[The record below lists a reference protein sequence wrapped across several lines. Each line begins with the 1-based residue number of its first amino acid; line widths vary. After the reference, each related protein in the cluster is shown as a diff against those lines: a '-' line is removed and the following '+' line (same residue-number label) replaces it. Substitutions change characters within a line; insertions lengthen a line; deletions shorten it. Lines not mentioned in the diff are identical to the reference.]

1 MALHPHDYTY
11 VTDLVRQRSAIALGP
26 DKGYLVESRLHPLAR
41 QCGLDTV
48 SALISRI
55 REAPDDTLCI
65 AVVEAMTTNETSWY
79 RDLHPFRVFAD
90 HVVPEVALRR
100 REDRTLTVWSA
111 ACSTGQE
118 PYTIAMM
125 LADHP
130 ALVGWNY
137 EIIASDLST
146 EVLFRASRGRYTQLE
161 VNRGL
166 PASLLV
172 KHFTRVGAEWELRP
186 HVRDQVSFS
195 QINLAKPLPTMP
207 LIDVVFLRNVLIYFD
222 TETKREVLQRIR
234 QVMRPGG
241 YLFLGAAE
249 TTLGLDDSFT
259 RMQHGQVMIY
269 QADGEPSIGSG
280 FAQQRR

>member
-11 VTDLVRQRSAIALGP
+11 ITDLVRQRSAIALGP

-41 QCGLDTV
+41 QCGLETV
-48 SALISRI
+48 TALITRLRSS
-55 REAPDDTLCI
+55 PDDSLRT

-90 HVVPEVALRR
+90 HVVPDVARR
-100 REDRTLTVWSA
+100 HREDRTLTVWSA

-130 ALVGWNY
+130 ALAGWNY
-137 EIIASDLST
+137 EILASDLSK
-146 EVLFRASRGRYTQLE
+146 EVLVRARRARYTQLE

-172 KHFTRVGAEWELRP
+172 KHFSHIGAEWELRP
-186 HVRDQVSFS
+186 QLRNQVLFR
-195 QINLAKPLPTMP
+195 QINLAEALPTMP
-207 LIDVVFLRNVLIYFD
+207 VVDVVFLRNVLIYFD
-222 TETKREVLQRIR
+222 TETKRQVLQRIR
-234 QVMRPGG
+234 QVMQPGG

-259 RMQHGQVMIY
+259 RVQHGQVMIY
-269 QADGEPSIGSG
+269 QVGGEPSYGSG
-280 FAQQRR
+280 FAKSRR